1 MRLKKKY
8 KSLLN
13 GKDFFLNQNVC
24 PIILIDT
31 HIFFGLIVCP
41 IYLFVFFNF
50 KIIS

>member
-13 GKDFFLNQNVC
+13 RKDFFLNQNVC
-24 PIILIDT
+24 PIILIDK
-31 HIFFGLIVCP
+31 HIFFGLFVCP